1 MHGVVWGELGR
12 RLWPPAFLSLDQM
25 TFPVIPVIS
34 ACLSNALPTS
44 ASDDAF
50 AFE

>member
-12 RLWPPAFLSLDQM
+12 RLWPPAVLSLDQM
-25 TFPVIPVIS
+25 PFPVIPVIS

-44 ASDDAF
+44 DSDDAF